1 MTTICPHSEAK
12 LITHST
18 ISFFDPEKIKTRLQS
33 TANLTLSLNETLNLL
48 NQLTE
53 FELGRFLLEN
63 QGLNGY
69 WTSYLILHGPKK
81 TALSELEYWMVH
93 KAPVV
98 KATQERFRIFQRI
111 IQSRLKSGMTLLSIP
126 CGTMDDLISLDKT
139 SVSNV
144 QLVGID
150 LDPESIALAKLNAL
164 KVGYSNVRFIQRN
177 AWELDTYE
185 AYDLITSNGLN
196 IYEVDDTK
204 VIALYENFFKALKS
218 QGILVTSFLTPPPA
232 MSKESTWKNIDPDA
246 LKKQKA
252 IFADIIQAKW
262 QVFRT
267 EAQMRRHLEAAG
279 FKISEVI
286 YDEQGMFP
294 TVIAQKP

>member
-1 MTTICPHSEAK
+1 MITLCTNSEAK
-12 LITHST
+12 LITHSAT
-18 ISFFDPEKIKTRLQS
+18 SVLDLERIKTRLQS
-33 TANLTLSLNETLNLL
+33 TANLTLSLDDTLKLL
-48 NQLTE
+48 TQLTE
-53 FELGRFLLEN
+53 FELGQFLLEN

-69 WTSYLILHGPKK
+69 WTSYLILNGPKK
-81 TALSELEYWMVH
+81 NDLSELEYWMVH

-111 IQSRLKSGMTLLSIP
+111 IQNRLKSGMTLLSIP
-126 CGTMDDLISLDKT
+126 CGTMDDLITLDKT
-139 SVSNV
+139 SVSNI

-164 KVGYSNVRFIQRN
+164 NNECTNTSFIKKN

-185 AYDLITSNGLN
+185 TYNLITSNGLN
-196 IYEVDDTK
+196 IYEADDSK
-204 VIALYENFFKALKS
+204 VIVLYKNFFKALKPK
-218 QGILVTSFLTPPPA
+218 GILVTSFLTPPPSI
-232 MSKESTWKNIDPDA
+232 SKDSNWKNFDPQE

-267 EAQMRRHLEAAG
+267 EAQTRKHLEAAG
-279 FKISEVI
+279 FKILDII
-286 YDEQGMFP
+286 YDTQGMFP
-294 TVIAQKP
+294 TIIAEKP